1 MAQNPNDTSRGVK
14 LLAAFWPIIL
24 AGTAVLVAGVRADAR
39 IENTEEKVEYLYT
52 KGPPPVVTELGIA
65 NTRLD
70 NIEKTLTKIEK
81 KLETVD

>member
-24 AGTAVLVAGVRADAR
+24 AALAVLVAGVRADAR
-39 IENTEEKVEYLYT
+39 IDSTAEKVEYIYT
-52 KGPPPVVTELGIA
+52 KGPPPVVTELGVI

-70 NIEKTLTKIEK
+70 NIDKTMAKIEK
-81 KLETVD
+81 KLETDN

>member
-24 AGTAVLVAGVRADAR
+24 AGLAVLVAGVRADAR
-39 IENTEEKVEYLYT
+39 IDNTREKVEYIYT
-52 KGPPPVVTELGIA
+52 KGPPPVIAELGVV

-70 NIEKTLTKIEK
+70 NIDKTLTKIEK